1 MLNNFFTYKIRNE
14 KINDERLDLILGLDI
29 PTYAVNF
36 NRSELIDLSE
46 DDKIILGYILWELV
60 ISRLLEDGMEAFGKT
75 NNTPHF
81 GLILREC
88 TKPHR
93 TSPNDFDEAFKNLSL
108 KYKDE
113 NDFKK
118 LRFDFRNFSNALCKL
133 GLAAHSNKKLKIIE
147 KEFIDPLNKDKFS
160 LELWQYDL
168 GINFSGYPLE
178 DMDQLI
184 AEEIQNVVLEN
195 NCRRFPKNRNYKLKL
210 VIEEI

>member
-1 MLNNFFTYKIRNE
+1 MLNNFIYKIKNE

-36 NRSELIDLSE
+36 NSSELIGLSE

-60 ISRLLEDGMEAFGKT
+60 ISGQLESGMEVFGKT
-75 NNTPHF
+75 DNTPHF
-81 GLILREC
+81 GLIMREC
-88 TKPHR
+88 CKPHR
-93 TSPNDFDEAFKNLSL
+93 TSPDDFKEAFKNLSL

-133 GLAAHSNKKLKIIE
+133 GLAVNSNKKLKIIE

-168 GINFSGYPLE
+168 GINFSGYLE

-184 AEEIQNVVLEN
+184 AEEIQNILLEN

>member
-1 MLNNFFTYKIRNE
+1 MAKVGEIPSITFEGVNMQNLNIIQDKIKSE
-14 KINDERLDLILGLDI
+14 DERLDLILGLDI

-36 NRSELIDLSE
+36 NSSELIGLSE

-60 ISRLLEDGMEAFGKT
+60 ISGQVEGGMEAFGKT

-88 TKPHR
+88 SKPHR
-93 TSPNDFDEAFKNLSL
+93 TSPDDFKEAFKNLSL

-118 LRFDFRNFSNALCKL
+118 LRFDFRNFSNTLCKL
-133 GLAAHSNKKLKIIE
+133 GLAINSDKKLKIIE

-160 LELWQYDL
+160 LEL
-168 GINFSGYPLE
+168 
-178 DMDQLI
+178 
-184 AEEIQNVVLEN
+184 
-195 NCRRFPKNRNYKLKL
+195 
-210 VIEEI
+210 

>member
-1 MLNNFFTYKIRNE
+1 MLNNFIYKIRNE
-14 KINDERLDLILGLDI
+14 KFVDERLDLILGLDI

-36 NRSELIDLSE
+36 NRSELIGLSE

-60 ISRLLEDGMEAFGKT
+60 ISGQLEGGMEAFGKT
-75 NNTPHF
+75 VNTAHF

-93 TSPNDFDEAFKNLSL
+93 TSPKDFEEAFKNLLL

-133 GLAAHSNKKLKIIE
+133 GLAACSNKKLKIIE

-184 AEEIQNVVLEN
+184 TEEIQNVVLEN

>member
-1 MLNNFFTYKIRNE
+1 MLNNFIYKIRNE
-14 KINDERLDLILGLDI
+14 KFNDERLDLILGLDI

-36 NRSELIDLSE
+36 NSSELIDLSE

-60 ISRLLEDGMEAFGKT
+60 ISGRLEGGMEIFGKT

-93 TSPNDFDEAFKNLSL
+93 TSPDDFKEAFKQLVT

-133 GLAAHSNKKLKIIE
+133 SLAASSNKKLKIIE
-147 KEFIDPLNKDKFS
+147 KEFINPLIKDKFS
-160 LELWQYDL
+160 LELWQHDL
-168 GINFSGYPLE
+168 GINFNGYPLE

-184 AEEIQNVVLEN
+184 TEEIQNMLLEN

>member
-1 MLNNFFTYKIRNE
+1 MLNNFIYKIRNE

-36 NRSELIDLSE
+36 NSSELIGLSE

-60 ISRLLEDGMEAFGKT
+60 ISGQLEGGMEVFGKT
-75 NNTPHF
+75 DNTPHF

-93 TSPNDFDEAFKNLSL
+93 TSPEDFKEAFKDLSL

-133 GLAAHSNKKLKIIE
+133 GLAACSNKKLKIIE

-178 DMDQLI
+178 DMDHLI
-184 AEEIQNVVLEN
+184 AEEIQNRLLEN

-210 VIEEI
+210 VIEEM

>member
-1 MLNNFFTYKIRNE
+1 MLNNFTYKIRNE
-14 KINDERLDLILGLDI
+14 KFDDERLDLILGLDI

-36 NRSELIDLSE
+36 NSSELIGLSE

-60 ISRLLEDGMEAFGKT
+60 ISGQLEGGMEVFGKT

-88 TKPHR
+88 CKPHR
-93 TSPNDFDEAFKNLSL
+93 TSPEDFKEAFKNLSL

-113 NDFKK
+113 NDFKN

-133 GLAAHSNKKLKIIE
+133 GLAISSNKKLKIIE

-178 DMDQLI
+178 DMDHLI
-184 AEEIQNVVLEN
+184 AEEIQNMLSEN